1 LYSNSFSPQKKENKM
16 NFTNFKEVFCSFAHF
31 LICSFT
37 NFSIPLSLDFLSKK
51 MINFLSRLP
60 WLLRISLISIGF
72 FVGAILIFAG
82 QLLIEGRPKDFFTEG
97 VPVAYST
104 IGAVT
109 FFIALLLVQKQQGK
123 GTKFYPIFYILW
135 ITLLYIVILYYSYG
149 EEWKENMFGYTLLFG
164 LILIAGTPHN
174 IIFLG
179 LSFGLLYLCKESSS

>member
-1 LYSNSFSPQKKENKM
+1 MLIF
-16 NFTNFKEVFCSFAHF
+16 SFAHS
-31 LICSFT
+31 LIFQYLCRL
-37 NFSIPLSLDFLSKK
+37 IFLSKK
-51 MINFLSRLP
+51 MINFLSKLP

-72 FVGAILIFAG
+72 FLGAILIFAG
-82 QLLIEGRPKDFFTEG
+82 QLLIEGRPKDFFTEE
-97 VPVAYST
+97 VPLAYST

-109 FFIALLLVQKQQGK
+109 FFIALLLVQKQQREGA
-123 GTKFYPIFYILW
+123 KFYPIFYILW

>member
-1 LYSNSFSPQKKENKM
+1 LYSNNFSPQKKENKM

-51 MINFLSRLP
+51 MINFLSKLP

-82 QLLIEGRPKDFFTEG
+82 QLLIEGRPEDFFTEG
-97 VPVAYST
+97 VPLAYST

>member
-1 LYSNSFSPQKKENKM
+1 M
-16 NFTNFKEVFCSFAHF
+16 
-31 LICSFT
+31 
-37 NFSIPLSLDFLSKK
+37 SLDFLSKK
-51 MINFLSRLP
+51 MINFLSKLP

-82 QLLIEGRPKDFFTEG
+82 QLLIEGRPEDFFTEG
-97 VPVAYST
+97 VPLAYST

-123 GTKFYPIFYILW
+123 GAKFYPIFYILW